1 MGNILRRFTE
11 GDEHGDDHNPY
22 DPPTSRPQYGR
33 QSVWN
38 WEDRPKAASR
48 PPNCGVTPAT
58 ASVASLAQDLRN
70 FESTSMVPEA
80 LGQNVTS
87 SKKAWVNCSVG
98 PGAGPMKR
106 SPRAP
111 ASEWPQIVQPKDISQ
126 DKRYKRILKAYR
138 NMRPKTPKQAADII
152 ARVLSRIQRE
162 DLEGVLS
169 FYNLRIPSF
178 PSSSSSSSD
187 HPPSSLP
194 EGVQFVLNTLP
205 VHKNCIGDGDGFSA
219 FVDTTDPREFINV
232 PLQVHEMVNDWT
244 QACTA
249 RDNKKAD
256 ALLRSLDKAGYK
268 ITSISG
274 EEILARKYKIRMRGI
289 DAPELQMPNGKE
301 SKNEL
306 VKLIGGKSVTVHVYG
321 KDKFERYVG
330 DIYCGN
336 VLIQERMLKGGH
348 AWHFEYYDKRP
359 KFAQWQRK
367 ARAARRGLWASENP
381 EKPWDWRREQRSA
394 NIQAAAAAKITTEAG
409 AHLGVAKKKT
419 ARGKLHRGV
428 ACRTVTSGSSA
439 RLADK
444 EPSEHDKVADQAL
457 SLKSLR
463 DDLAGCSKPLRKQ
476 VKKRGML
483 TKKKK
488 KKNPQ
493 AGWPRCQS

>member
-1 MGNILRRFTE
+1 
-11 GDEHGDDHNPY
+11 
-22 DPPTSRPQYGR
+22 
-33 QSVWN
+33 
-38 WEDRPKAASR
+38 
-48 PPNCGVTPAT
+48 
-58 ASVASLAQDLRN
+58 
-70 FESTSMVPEA
+70 
-80 LGQNVTS
+80 
-87 SKKAWVNCSVG
+87 
-98 PGAGPMKR
+98 
-106 SPRAP
+106 
-111 ASEWPQIVQPKDISQ
+111 
-126 DKRYKRILKAYR
+126 
-138 NMRPKTPKQAADII
+138 
-152 ARVLSRIQRE
+152 
-162 DLEGVLS
+162 
-169 FYNLRIPSF
+169 
-178 PSSSSSSSD
+178 
-187 HPPSSLP
+187 
-194 EGVQFVLNTLP
+194 
-205 VHKNCIGDGDGFSA
+205 
-219 FVDTTDPREFINV
+219 
-232 PLQVHEMVNDWT
+232 MVNDWT